1 MIQQYVLHLYFIQ
14 NCIKIKPATNCN
26 NKYNELIWN
35 QWFSLSSMCNYVFVV
50 NPFLG
55 ST

>member
-26 NKYNELIWN
+26 NKYNELI
-35 QWFSLSSMCNYVFVV
+35 CNNFGISGVINLCVIT
-50 NPFLG
+50 FL
-55 ST
+55 